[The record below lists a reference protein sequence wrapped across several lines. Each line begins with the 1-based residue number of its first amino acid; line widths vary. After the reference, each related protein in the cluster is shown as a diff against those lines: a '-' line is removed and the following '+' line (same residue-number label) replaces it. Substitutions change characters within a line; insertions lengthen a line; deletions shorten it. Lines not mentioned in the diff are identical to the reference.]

1 MELVCYVIMGFF
13 PALVILSM
21 VSQAGK
27 HMGSAQGHVQ
37 WGWGAP
43 EGCHDPACRQLVMDE
58 VVTRDD
64 IV

>member
-27 HMGSAQGHVQ
+27 HVGSAQGHVQ

-43 EGCHDPACRQLVMDE
+43 EGCHDPACR
-58 VVTRDD
+58 
-64 IV
+64 